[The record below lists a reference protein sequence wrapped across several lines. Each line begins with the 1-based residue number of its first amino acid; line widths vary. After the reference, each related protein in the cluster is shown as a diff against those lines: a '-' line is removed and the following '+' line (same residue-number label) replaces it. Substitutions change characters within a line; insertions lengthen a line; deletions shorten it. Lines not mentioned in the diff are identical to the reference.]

1 MAEFV
6 HPFVSR
12 KQGLANGLRATRV
25 LVSVSRQTKSAAEEK
40 LDFISDSSPHLLPA
54 APPSVGAIS
63 LWLSDKA
70 GHPQKLSSEFSRTSP
85 LWPLGQFIVVVS
97 IVIKMQMCKMV

>member
-40 LDFISDSSPHLLPA
+40 LDFISDSSPHLLSA

-85 LWPLGQFIVVVS
+85 SLASSPVYHHQNCHQNADV
-97 IVIKMQMCKMV
+97 